1 MIIFA
6 KIKKNNMVKT
16 NNDST
21 KSQKIEEKIGTRK
34 RVNRKWLDA
43 HGFSPLKEVRKR
55 IEGSDYVG

>member
-1 MIIFA
+1 MA
-6 KIKKNNMVKT
+6 KT